1 MPPVNHLV
9 NILETCLS
17 KINLNSTVHLLLFQS
32 AGDPAASFPE
42 QAAATH
48 SEGSR
53 EERKMQFHTMQ
64 TEKV

>member
-1 MPPVNHLV
+1 
-9 NILETCLS
+9 
-17 KINLNSTVHLLLFQS
+17 LNSTVLLLLFQS
-32 AGDPAASFPE
+32 TGDSVTSFPE

-48 SEGSR
+48 SKGSR